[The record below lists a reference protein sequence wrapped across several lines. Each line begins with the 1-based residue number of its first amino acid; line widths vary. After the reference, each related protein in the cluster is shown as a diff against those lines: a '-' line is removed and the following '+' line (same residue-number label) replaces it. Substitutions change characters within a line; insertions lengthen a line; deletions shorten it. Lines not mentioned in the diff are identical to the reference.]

1 MSTETQPAL
10 APLPAPPAEPAPANP
25 AVTRCTAAFAR
36 VYRAELAKGEHKV
49 SATYRA
55 TRAYRDAM
63 PPLVGHENI
72 RDFIACTA
80 QGLLLGA
87 IESSHCTKL
96 LYAAQVALGAV
107 RSQPKPPKTADA
119 S

>member
-1 MSTETQPAL
+1 MSIEVLPAL
-10 APLPAPPAEPAPANP
+10 APLPARAAEPTPANP
-25 AVTRCTAAFAR
+25 AVARCAAAYAC

-49 SATYRA
+49 SATFSA
-55 TRAYRDAM
+55 ISAYRNAM
-63 PPLVGHENI
+63 PPLLGHENI

-87 IESSHCTKL
+87 IESSQCTKL
-96 LYAAQVALGAV
+96 LYAAQVALGAL
-107 RSQPKPPKTADA
+107 RSQPKPPKAADA